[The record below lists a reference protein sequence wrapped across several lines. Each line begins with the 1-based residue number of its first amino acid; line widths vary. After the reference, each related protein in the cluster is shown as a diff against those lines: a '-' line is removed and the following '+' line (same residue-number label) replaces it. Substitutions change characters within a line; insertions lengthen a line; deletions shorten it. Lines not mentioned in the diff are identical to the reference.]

1 MNTDIF
7 ITRLVQINT
16 PVRPLAPPRWRT
28 LFWIAL
34 ALPYV
39 ALVVLVI
46 APRADLATKLVDAN
60 YAVEIS
66 AAFATGLTA
75 AFAAFATAVPGH
87 NRRIASL
94 PLFPLAIWLGSIGN
108 GCIQTLIGP
117 EGFSLHSDWFCIPA
131 TVLVGLIPAI
141 AMAVML
147 RQGAPLAPH
156 LTAALG
162 GLAAAGFGNFGLR
175 LFHEQD
181 ASLVVLIW
189 QFGTVLVLTILAAL
203 AGQYLLNWRSII
215 EASHFKTASLG
226 TERSHWR

>member
-1 MNTDIF
+1 MNTELF
-7 ITRLVQINT
+7 ITRLVEIST

-28 LFWIAL
+28 ICWAAL

-39 ALVVLVI
+39 ALVVFVV
-46 APRADLATKLVDAN
+46 APRGDLATKLVDAN

-94 PLFPLAIWLGSIGN
+94 PLFPLAIWLGSLGH

-117 EGFSLHSDWFCIPA
+117 DGLSIHPDWFCVPA
-131 TVLVGLIPAI
+131 IVLVGAIPAI
-141 AMAVML
+141 AMALML
-147 RQGAPLAPH
+147 RRGAPLKPH

-162 GLAAAGFGNFGLR
+162 GLAAAGLGDFGLR

-189 QFGTVLVLTILAAL
+189 QFGTVFMLTILAAL

-215 EASHFKTASLG
+215 EASHFQAALLA
-226 TERSHWR
+226 TEHSHWS